1 MGSMTPA
8 DQKERD
14 KRHVRSLQV
23 PRLIHEFR
31 LCNVA
36 IADMERAELLG
47 AISWLIQHQETFKH
61 PKRNPHNAS
70 RETDGQHERHTNVS

>member
-1 MGSMTPA
+1 MTPA

-47 AISWLIQHQETFKH
+47 VISWLIQHQEPFKQ
-61 PKRNPHNAS
+61 PKRKEQPDRTDVRQHSAS
-70 RETDGQHERHTNVS
+70 A